1 MAANSHEDR
10 THWVS
15 AIQDS
20 IQVDPVYD
28 IVRQKKAA
36 LQRKSIRFVNIFDLT
51 SFFTNILTLT
61 NFVKNI
67 SIIFAD
73 HLIMIFQLIHFPKTG
88 I

>member
-1 MAANSHEDR
+1 MAAKSHEDR

-20 IQVDPVYD
+20 IQVDLAYD
-28 IVRQKKAA
+28 FIRQKKAA

-73 HLIMIFQLIHFPKTG
+73 HLIMIFQLIHFSKTV

>member
-15 AIQDS
+15 AIQDT
-20 IQVDPVYD
+20 IQVDPAYD
-28 IVRQKKAA
+28 FVRQKKAT

-73 HLIMIFQLIHFPKTG
+73 YLIMIFQLIHFPKTV

>member
-1 MAANSHEDR
+1 MIRLLFYRMAANSHEDR

-28 IVRQKKAA
+28 IVRQKKAT

-51 SFFTNILTLT
+51 SFFYKHTYTN
-61 NFVKNI
+61 
-67 SIIFAD
+67 
-73 HLIMIFQLIHFPKTG
+73 
-88 I
+88 